1 MVAVTFLF
9 LCFWAGDLSRI
20 QVTQEPDRPSQKVQ
34 LSHTASLRCCYSV
47 TGGTVDTTWVTSPH
61 MVNGILRGV
70 DWRDNRVTVDGG
82 NLTAAGVMCH
92 TLILR
97 EVRLN
102 DTGLYQCFLNHS
114 TLRPSVYT
122 HGTFLHVYTC
132 ISYMKEQQV
141 SSTLMTFIR
150 PLSPCSGPIV
160 KILDIS
166 ESTKNSI
173 LTAEGMLLM
182 VAVLLHGTMMLCKT
196 KKLNQLK
203 KKRVKEEEE
212 NIYEGLNLEECCSTY
227 DQIQRSL
234 VQGPYQDV
242 GNMIMEEE
250 EIQLEKP

>member
-9 LCFWAGDLSRI
+9 LCFWAGVHGDLSRI
-20 QVTQEPDRPSQKVQ
+20 QVTLEPDRPSLRVQ
-34 LSHTASLRCCYSV
+34 LSHTAHLRCCYSATRGAV
-47 TGGTVDTTWVTSPH
+47 ETTWYISIQT
-61 MVNGILRGV
+61 VNGTSALQGV
-70 DWRDNRVTVDGG
+70 DRRDNRVTVDEG

-92 TLILR
+92 TLILK
-97 EVRLN
+97 EARLN
-102 DTGLYQCFLNHS
+102 DSGLYQCFLNHS
-114 TLRPSVYT
+114 ALRHSVYT
-122 HGTFLHVYTC
+122 HGTFLQVY
-132 ISYMKEQQV
+132 
-141 SSTLMTFIR
+141 R
-150 PLSPCSGPIV
+150 PMV
-160 KILDIS
+160 KILDIG

-196 KKLNQLK
+196 KKLNQMK
-203 KKRVKEEEE
+203 KKRVKKEEE

-250 EIQLEKP
+250 IQLEKP

>member
-20 QVTQEPDRPSQKVQ
+20 QVTLEPDRTSVRVQ

-47 TGGTVDTTWVTSPH
+47 TGGVVDTTWATSPH
-61 MVNGILRGV
+61 TVNGTAQVRGV
-70 DWRDNRVTVDGG
+70 DRRDNRVTMDGG

-97 EVRLN
+97 EARLN
-102 DTGLYQCFLNHS
+102 DSGLYQCFLNHS
-114 TLRPSVYT
+114 ALWPPLYT
-122 HGTFLHVYTC
+122 HGTFLHVY
-132 ISYMKEQQV
+132 
-141 SSTLMTFIR
+141 R
-150 PLSPCSGPIV
+150 PMV

-166 ESTKNSI
+166 ESTKNGI

-182 VAVLLHGTMMLCKT
+182 MAVLLHGTMMLFKT

-250 EIQLEKP
+250 EEIQLEKP

>member
-9 LCFWAGDLSRI
+9 LCFWAGVHGDLSRI
-20 QVTQEPDRPSQKVQ
+20 QVTLEPDRPSLRVQ
-34 LSHTASLRCCYSV
+34 LSHTAHLRCCYSATRGAV
-47 TGGTVDTTWVTSPH
+47 ETTWFISVQT
-61 MVNGILRGV
+61 VNGTSAPQGV
-70 DWRDNRVTVDGG
+70 DRRDNHVTVDGG

-97 EVRLN
+97 EARLN
-102 DTGLYQCFLNHS
+102 DSGLYQCFLNHS
-114 TLRPSVYT
+114 ALRHSVYT
-122 HGTFLHVYTC
+122 HGTFLQVY
-132 ISYMKEQQV
+132 
-141 SSTLMTFIR
+141 R
-150 PLSPCSGPIV
+150 PMV

-173 LTAEGMLLM
+173 LTAEAMLLM

-242 GNMIMEEE
+242 GNMIIEE

>member
-9 LCFWAGDLSRI
+9 LCFWAVGVHVDLSRI
-20 QVTQEPDRPSQKVQ
+20 QLTLEPDRPSLRVQ
-34 LSHTASLRCCYSV
+34 LSHTAHLRCCFSATRGAV
-47 TGGTVDTTWVTSPH
+47 ETTWFISIQT
-61 MVNGILRGV
+61 VNGTSAPQGV
-70 DWRDNRVTVDGG
+70 DQRDNHVTVDGG

-97 EVRLN
+97 EARLN
-102 DTGLYQCFLNHS
+102 DSGLYQCFLNHS
-114 TLRPSVYT
+114 ALQHSVYT
-122 HGTFLHVYTC
+122 HGTFLQVY
-132 ISYMKEQQV
+132 
-141 SSTLMTFIR
+141 R
-150 PLSPCSGPIV
+150 PMV

-173 LTAEGMLLM
+173 LTAEAMLLM

>member
-1 MVAVTFLF
+1 MTGNQYKTVKKMVAVTFLF
-9 LCFWAGDLSRI
+9 LCFWAAGDLSRI
-20 QVTQEPDRPSQKVQ
+20 QVTLEPDRPSLRVQ

-47 TGGTVDTTWVTSPH
+47 TGGAVDTIWATSPH
-61 MVNGILRGV
+61 TVKGTDILRGV
-70 DWRDNRVTVDGG
+70 DRRDNRVTVDGG

-97 EVRLN
+97 EARLN
-102 DTGLYQCFLNHS
+102 DSGLYQCFLNHS
-114 TLRPSVYT
+114 ALRPSVYT
-122 HGTFLHVYTC
+122 HGTFLHVY
-132 ISYMKEQQV
+132 
-141 SSTLMTFIR
+141 R
-150 PLSPCSGPIV
+150 PMV

-182 VAVLLHGTMMLCKT
+182 LAMLLHGTMMLCKT

>member
-9 LCFWAGDLSRI
+9 LCFWAAGDLSRI
-20 QVTQEPDRPSQKVQ
+20 QVTLEPDRPSQRVQ

-47 TGGTVDTTWVTSPH
+47 TGGAVDTTWATSPH
-61 MVNGILRGV
+61 MVKGILRGV

-114 TLRPSVYT
+114 ALRPSVYT
-122 HGTFLHVYTC
+122 HGTFLHVY
-132 ISYMKEQQV
+132 M
-141 SSTLMTFIR
+141 
-150 PLSPCSGPIV
+150 PIV

>member
-9 LCFWAGDLSRI
+9 LCFWAVGDLSRI
-20 QVTQEPDRPSQKVQ
+20 QVTLEPDRPSLRVQ
-34 LSHTASLRCCYSV
+34 LSHTAHLRCCYSATRGAV
-47 TGGTVDTTWVTSPH
+47 ETTWFISIQT
-61 MVNGILRGV
+61 VNGTSAPQGV
-70 DWRDNRVTVDGG
+70 DRRDNHVTVDGG

-97 EVRLN
+97 EARLN
-102 DTGLYQCFLNHS
+102 DSGLYQCFLNHS
-114 TLRPSVYT
+114 ALRHSVYT
-122 HGTFLHVYTC
+122 HGTFLQVY
-132 ISYMKEQQV
+132 
-141 SSTLMTFIR
+141 R
-150 PLSPCSGPIV
+150 PMV

-173 LTAEGMLLM
+173 LTAEAMLLM

-242 GNMIMEEE
+242 GNMIIEE

>member
-9 LCFWAGDLSRI
+9 LCFWAAGDLSRI
-20 QVTQEPDRPSQKVQ
+20 QVTQEPDRPSLKVQ

-47 TGGTVDTTWVTSPH
+47 TGGAVDTTWVTSPH

-70 DWRDNRVTVDGG
+70 DCRDNRVTVDGG

-114 TLRPSVYT
+114 ALQPSVYT
-122 HGTFLHVYTC
+122 HGTFLHVY
-132 ISYMKEQQV
+132 
-141 SSTLMTFIR
+141 R
-150 PLSPCSGPIV
+150 PMV

>member
-9 LCFWAGDLSRI
+9 LCFWAAGDLSRI

-122 HGTFLHVYTC
+122 HGTFLHVY
-132 ISYMKEQQV
+132 
-141 SSTLMTFIR
+141 R
-150 PLSPCSGPIV
+150 PIV

>member
-9 LCFWAGDLSRI
+9 LCFWAGVHGDLSRI
-20 QVTQEPDRPSQKVQ
+20 QVTLEPDRPSLRVQ
-34 LSHTASLRCCYSV
+34 LSHTAHLRCCYSATRGAV
-47 TGGTVDTTWVTSPH
+47 ETTWFISIQT
-61 MVNGILRGV
+61 VNGTSAPQGV
-70 DWRDNRVTVDGG
+70 DRRDNHVTVDGG

-97 EVRLN
+97 EARLN
-102 DTGLYQCFLNHS
+102 DSGLYQCFLNHS
-114 TLRPSVYT
+114 ALRHSVYT
-122 HGTFLHVYTC
+122 HGTFLQVY
-132 ISYMKEQQV
+132 
-141 SSTLMTFIR
+141 R
-150 PLSPCSGPIV
+150 PMV

-173 LTAEGMLLM
+173 LTAEAMLLM
-182 VAVLLHGTMMLCKT
+182 VAVILHGTMMLCKT

-203 KKRVKEEEE
+203 KKKVKEEEE

-242 GNMIMEEE
+242 GNMIIEE

>member
-9 LCFWAGDLSRI
+9 LCFWAAGDLSRI
-20 QVTQEPDRPSQKVQ
+20 QVTQEPDRPSLKVQ

-82 NLTAAGVMCH
+82 EPDGSGVMCH

-122 HGTFLHVYTC
+122 HGTFLHVY
-132 ISYMKEQQV
+132 
-141 SSTLMTFIR
+141 R
-150 PLSPCSGPIV
+150 PMV
-160 KILDIS
+160 KVLDIS

-250 EIQLEKP
+250 EEIQLEKP

>member
-9 LCFWAGDLSRI
+9 LCFWAVGDLSRI
-20 QVTQEPDRPSQKVQ
+20 QVTLEPDRPSLRVQ
-34 LSHTASLRCCYSV
+34 LSHTAHLRCCYSATRGAV
-47 TGGTVDTTWVTSPH
+47 ETTWFISIQT
-61 MVNGILRGV
+61 VNGTSAPQGV
-70 DWRDNRVTVDGG
+70 DRRDNHVTVDGG

-97 EVRLN
+97 EARLN
-102 DTGLYQCFLNHS
+102 DSGLYQCFLNHS
-114 TLRPSVYT
+114 ALRHSVYT
-122 HGTFLHVYTC
+122 HGTFLQVY
-132 ISYMKEQQV
+132 
-141 SSTLMTFIR
+141 R
-150 PLSPCSGPIV
+150 PMV

-173 LTAEGMLLM
+173 LTAEAMLLM

>member
-1 MVAVTFLF
+1 MVTVTFLF
-9 LCFWAGDLSRI
+9 LCFWAVGDLSRI
-20 QVTQEPDRPSQKVQ
+20 QVTLEPDRPSLRVQ
-34 LSHTASLRCCYSV
+34 LSHTAHLRCCYSATRGAV
-47 TGGTVDTTWVTSPH
+47 ETTWFISIQT
-61 MVNGILRGV
+61 VNGTSAPQGV
-70 DWRDNRVTVDGG
+70 DRRDNHVTVDGG

-97 EVRLN
+97 EARLN
-102 DTGLYQCFLNHS
+102 DSGLYQCFLNHS
-114 TLRPSVYT
+114 ALRHSVYT
-122 HGTFLHVYTC
+122 HGTFLQVY
-132 ISYMKEQQV
+132 
-141 SSTLMTFIR
+141 R
-150 PLSPCSGPIV
+150 PMV

-173 LTAEGMLLM
+173 LTAEAMLLM

>member
-9 LCFWAGDLSRI
+9 LCFWAVGVHGDLSRI
-20 QVTQEPDRPSQKVQ
+20 QVTLEPDRPSLRVQ
-34 LSHTASLRCCYSV
+34 LSHTAHLRCCYSATRGAV
-47 TGGTVDTTWVTSPH
+47 ETTWFISIQT
-61 MVNGILRGV
+61 VNGTSAPQGV
-70 DWRDNRVTVDGG
+70 DRRDYHVTVDGG

-97 EVRLN
+97 EARLN
-102 DTGLYQCFLNHS
+102 DSGLYQCFLNHS
-114 TLRPSVYT
+114 AMRHSVYT
-122 HGTFLHVYTC
+122 HGTFLQVY
-132 ISYMKEQQV
+132 
-141 SSTLMTFIR
+141 R
-150 PLSPCSGPIV
+150 PMV

-166 ESTKNSI
+166 ESTRNCI

-182 VAVLLHGTMMLCKT
+182 VAVLLHGTMLLCKT

-203 KKRVKEEEE
+203 KKRVKEKDE

-234 VQGPYQDV
+234 VQGPYQYV
-242 GNMIMEEE
+242 GNMIIEE

>member
-1 MVAVTFLF
+1 MVTVTFLF
-9 LCFWAGDLSRI
+9 LCFWAAGDLSRI
-20 QVTQEPDRPSQKVQ
+20 QVTQEPDRPSLKVQ

-47 TGGTVDTTWVTSPH
+47 TGGAVDTTWVTSPH

-70 DWRDNRVTVDGG
+70 NWRDNRVTVDGG

-114 TLRPSVYT
+114 ALRPSVYT
-122 HGTFLHVYTC
+122 HGTFLHVY
-132 ISYMKEQQV
+132 
-141 SSTLMTFIR
+141 R
-150 PLSPCSGPIV
+150 PIV

>member
-122 HGTFLHVYTC
+122 HGTFLHVY
-132 ISYMKEQQV
+132 
-141 SSTLMTFIR
+141 R
-150 PLSPCSGPIV
+150 PIV

>member
-1 MVAVTFLF
+1 MVVVTFLF
-9 LCFWAGDLSRI
+9 LCFWAAGDLSRI
-20 QVTQEPDRPSQKVQ
+20 QVTQEPDRPSLKVQ

-47 TGGTVDTTWVTSPH
+47 TGGAVDTTWVTSPH
-61 MVNGILRGV
+61 MVNGILQGV
-70 DWRDNRVTVDGG
+70 DCRDNRVTVDGG

-114 TLRPSVYT
+114 ALRPSVYT
-122 HGTFLHVYTC
+122 HGTFLHVY
-132 ISYMKEQQV
+132 
-141 SSTLMTFIR
+141 R
-150 PLSPCSGPIV
+150 PMV

>member
-9 LCFWAGDLSRI
+9 LCFWVVGVHGDLSRI
-20 QVTQEPDRPSQKVQ
+20 QVTLEPDRPSLRVQ
-34 LSHTASLRCCYSV
+34 LSHTAHLRCCYSATRGAV
-47 TGGTVDTTWVTSPH
+47 ETTWFISIRT
-61 MVNGILRGV
+61 VNGTSAPQGV
-70 DWRDNRVTVDGG
+70 DRRDNHVTVDGG

-97 EVRLN
+97 EARLN
-102 DTGLYQCFLNHS
+102 DSGLYQCFLNHS
-114 TLRPSVYT
+114 ALRHSVYT
-122 HGTFLHVYTC
+122 HGTFLQVY
-132 ISYMKEQQV
+132 
-141 SSTLMTFIR
+141 R
-150 PLSPCSGPIV
+150 PMV
-160 KILDIS
+160 EILDIS

-173 LTAEGMLLM
+173 LIAEAMLLM

-212 NIYEGLNLEECCSTY
+212 IIYEGLNLEECCSTY

-242 GNMIMEEE
+242 GNMIIEE
-250 EIQLEKP
+250 EIQLEEP

>member
-9 LCFWAGDLSRI
+9 LCFWVGVHGDLSRI
-20 QVTQEPDRPSQKVQ
+20 QVTLEPDRPSLRVQ
-34 LSHTASLRCCYSV
+34 LSHTAHLRCCYSATRGAV
-47 TGGTVDTTWVTSPH
+47 ETTWFISIRT
-61 MVNGILRGV
+61 VNGTSAPQGV
-70 DWRDNRVTVDGG
+70 DRRDNHVTVDGG

-97 EVRLN
+97 EARLN
-102 DTGLYQCFLNHS
+102 DSGLYQCFLNHS
-114 TLRPSVYT
+114 ALRHSVYT
-122 HGTFLHVYTC
+122 HGTFLQVY
-132 ISYMKEQQV
+132 
-141 SSTLMTFIR
+141 R
-150 PLSPCSGPIV
+150 PMV
-160 KILDIS
+160 EILDIS

-173 LTAEGMLLM
+173 LIAEAMLLM

-212 NIYEGLNLEECCSTY
+212 IIYEGLNLEECCSTY

-242 GNMIMEEE
+242 GNMIIEE
-250 EIQLEKP
+250 EIQLEEP